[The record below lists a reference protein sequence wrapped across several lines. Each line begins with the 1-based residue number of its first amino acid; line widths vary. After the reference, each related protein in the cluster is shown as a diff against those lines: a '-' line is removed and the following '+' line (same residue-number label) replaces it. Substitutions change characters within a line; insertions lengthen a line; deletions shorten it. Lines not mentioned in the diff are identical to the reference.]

1 MTDDG
6 VKCVAVIANSLVG
19 AGCACLLSRS
29 NATIAHRSVVPI
41 DPAKI
46 GLALISPR
54 KRAQQTFEIVFA
66 GVDNKPVKTITEEVR
81 EWDYGAHVCASLVYD
96 NRANAA

>member
-1 MTDDG
+1 M
-6 VKCVAVIANSLVG
+6 KCVAVIANNLVG

-29 NATIAHRSVVPI
+29 KGTIAHRSVVPV

-46 GLALISPR
+46 GLALVSPR
-54 KRAQQTFEIVFA
+54 KRAQQTFEIIFA
-66 GVDNKPVKTITEEVR
+66 GVDNKPVKTTTEEVR
-81 EWDYGAHVCASLVYD
+81 EWDYGAHVCANLVDD